1 MRYKTTAAIIQGIL
15 LFTMLHAQ
23 ATLPA
28 GVSVHRLNN
37 GLEVLLIENPALPMT
52 GVNVVVKT
60 GSAYETFATNGTS
73 HMLEHL
79 LFNGTT
85 SRTQK
90 KLYDDTDRIGGY
102 NNANTGDYYTNFMM
116 VTPADKIVKGM
127 EIQADMLFNSVL
139 PPEKFEK
146 EKGIVLEEIAQ
157 SLNRPSSQI
166 EHNLQ
171 SILYQGHALS
181 LPTLGTYT
189 TINNL
194 SRKDVL
200 AYYRSHYRP
209 NNMVLSVIG
218 NFNSDTLLKVIDDL
232 YGKYAPGSI
241 TYPAD
246 AELAVGFAPPVRHV
260 GPAGGFHH
268 RFYSGKN
275 PVLHIAFPLP
285 LNISTELADLLDLS
299 LTEKTPEL
307 EKALKQK
314 FAGQV
319 RSLSAELR
327 LAPVANYMVL
337 KVILETDKQIEPIT
351 AYLTK
356 TIKQLDFSLSK
367 DRVESQI
374 ARSKTDFYKQ
384 LEKPHMFGIY
394 HASTLA
400 TAGIDGF
407 LSSLDK
413 TRYRAAAKEL
423 KHFKPDGVPTVIVHH
438 VDKRKTTQDTHQT
451 AVKLFRDR
459 KSGLDLIVKQNSI
472 SPLLAV
478 HFLMKHKAGLEAKW
492 GGNAAKILHDCFGQ
506 RMKSEKNQRISRRYG
521 LTFTVNDNP
530 YIPMDDIYLHPDFGY
545 IRVEGL
551 ADDLAGAI
559 TYLNN
564 QIFDFTPTK
573 EEYKEAYKTISHGEY
588 LSTKDNSRDMFNKTY
603 EELIFEPDKYPT
615 DSVALT
621 YDNLLRF
628 TREYFRPQNMIVSI
642 VSPVSPDSVYKLF
655 KKTLPGTHSIT
666 AGDSAAYEQSFTR
679 LTEPVYIEKEGGGEQ
694 SYLFWGFIESVDE
707 KDKPALKALS
717 LVLSDKIIFDIRE
730 RQGLAYRMLAGID
743 LRKDL
748 ALFFIRLGTR
758 PQNIDGLLPQI
769 PSFFRPEMLADI
781 SESDL
786 EKSINMYLGRMMFR
800 RLSSINQAFYLGYSW
815 YLHGDLEYDSRFL
828 DELKQVSLEDV
839 NRVAKKYLTAPNPAT
854 VIVR

>member
-1 MRYKTTAAIIQGIL
+1 MRHKTASAIIFGL
-15 LFTMLHAQ
+15 FLFTVLKAQ

-37 GLEVLLIENPALPMT
+37 GLKVLLIENPALPMT

-85 SRTQK
+85 SRSQK
-90 KLYDDTDRIGGY
+90 ELYNDTDRIGGY

-116 VTPADKIVKGM
+116 VTPADKIIKGM

-139 PPEKFEK
+139 PEDKFEK

-157 SLNRPSSQI
+157 NLSRPSSQI
-166 EHNLQ
+166 ERNLL

-189 TINNL
+189 TINNM

-200 AYYRSHYRP
+200 AYYRRQYRP
-209 NNMVLSVIG
+209 NNMILSVVG
-218 NFNSDTLLKVIDDL
+218 NFDSDTLLKVIEEL
-232 YGKYAPGSI
+232 YGSYAPGSI
-241 TYPAD
+241 TYPGD
-246 AELAVGFAPPVRHV
+246 AELAVGFAPPTRHTAPVR
-260 GPAGGFHH
+260 GFHH
-268 RFYSGKN
+268 RFYSGNN
-275 PVLHIAFPLP
+275 PVLHIAFPIP
-285 LNISTELADLLDLS
+285 LDISAELSDLLDFSLS
-299 LTEKTPEL
+299 EKIPEM
-307 EKALKQK
+307 EDVLKQK
-314 FAGQV
+314 FPGRV

-327 LAPVANYMVL
+327 PAPVANYLVL
-337 KVILETDKQIEPIT
+337 KVILGTDKQIGPIT
-351 AYLTK
+351 TYLTK
-356 TIKQLDFSLSK
+356 KITQLDFSLSR
-367 DRVESQI
+367 DQVESRI
-374 ARSKTDFYKQ
+374 ARSKTDFFKQ

-400 TAGIDGF
+400 TVGIDGF

-413 TRYRAAAKEL
+413 TLYWSAAKEL
-423 KHFKPDGVPTVIVHH
+423 KRFKPEETPTVIVHH
-438 VDKRKTTQDTHQT
+438 VNKRKATRDTQQA
-451 AVKLFRDR
+451 AVKLFRDQE
-459 KSGLDLIVKQNSI
+459 SGLDLIAKQNSL

-545 IRVEGL
+545 IRAEGL

-559 TYLNN
+559 TYLSK

-573 EEYKEAYKTISHGEY
+573 EEFDKAYKTISHGEY
-588 LSTKDNSRDMFNKTY
+588 LLARDNNRDIFNKTY
-603 EELIFEPDKYPT
+603 EELIFEPEKYPA
-615 DSVALT
+615 DSVTLT

-628 TREYFRPQNMIVSI
+628 TREYFRPQNMVVSI
-642 VSPVSPDSVYKLF
+642 VSPASPDSVYKLF
-655 KKTLPGTHSIT
+655 KRTLPDTHTIT
-666 AGDSAAYEQSFTR
+666 TGDSAAYEQSFTR
-679 LTEPVYIEKEGGGEQ
+679 LTEPVYIEKQGDGEQ
-694 SYLFWGFIESVDE
+694 SYLFWGFVKPVEE

-730 RQGLAYRMLAGID
+730 KQGLAYRMLAGID

-758 PQNIDGLLPQI
+758 PQNIDVLLPQI
-769 PSFFRPEMLADI
+769 PAFFRPGMLSDI

-815 YLHGDLEYDSRFL
+815 YLYGDLEHDSRFL
-828 DELKQVSLEDV
+828 DELKQVSLKDI
-839 NRVAKKYLTAPNPAT
+839 NRVAKKYLTASRPAT